1 MNTTL
6 VKRGL
11 IAGLLLISTLS
22 FAERKKETVS
32 SPYLNVKVTP
42 LENKWVSMKFQ
53 KLREEKVKIAIYDQ
67 YGTKLH
73 EEKVLNKTSVLKKF
87 DMTAV
92 PAGMYSFEVSNDIY
106 LMKRTVEVK

>member
-22 FAERKKETVS
+22 FAKEKKEALS

-53 KLREEKVKIAIYDQ
+53 KLQGEKVKIAIYDQ
-67 YGTKLH
+67 FGVKLY
-73 EEKVLNKTSVLKKF
+73 EEKVLDKTIVLKKF
-87 DMTAV
+87 DMYAV